1 LKFDQSFEKSQREWV
16 GMRQPETMQSTA
28 MTPVPRSV
36 VLLGSFVLEVL
47 QAALASL
54 IGGLLFV
61 HYQFSRPAIAPEPAA
76 AASPAS
82 PEMVKLVRDEHA
94 MLRQFLAAQE
104 AVQQR
109 EIAADDEDA
118 RAQPAAKLPA
128 AKGHA
133 GVGVAVAKPIPPRHR
148 TANAAT
154 AALAV
159 TPAPGSAAVVI
170 ARAQQIPGPAP
181 AAAPAHD
188 EPALIADTLAVKDQV
203 VGVALHAVK
212 VMGGIPVWIGR
223 RLGGDDLNSQSAGTA
238 S

>member
-1 LKFDQSFEKSQREWV
+1 
-16 GMRQPETMQSTA
+16 MRQPETMQCTA
-28 MTPVPRSV
+28 IAPVPRLV

-47 QAALASL
+47 PAALASL

-61 HYQFSRPAIAPEPAA
+61 HYQFSRPTVAPEPAA

-94 MLRQFLAAQE
+94 RLRQFLAAQE

-109 EIAADDEDA
+109 QIAADAEEQAAA
-118 RAQPAAKLPA
+118 RLPA
-128 AKGHA
+128 AKGHTGA
-133 GVGVAVAKPIPPRHR
+133 ALAVAKPMPPRHR

-154 AALAV
+154 APLAV
-159 TPAPGSAAVVI
+159 GPAPGPAAVVI

-181 AAAPAHD
+181 VAGAAPAAAPVHD
-188 EPALIADTLAVKDQV
+188 QPALIADTLAVKDQV

-212 VMGGIPVWIGR
+212 VIGGIPIWIGR
-223 RLGGDDLNSQSAGTA
+223 RLGADDLNSQPAGTA

>member
-1 LKFDQSFEKSQREWV
+1 
-16 GMRQPETMQSTA
+16 MRQPETMQRTA
-28 MTPVPRSV
+28 TIPVPRLV

-47 QAALASL
+47 PAALASL

-94 MLRQFLAAQE
+94 LLRQVLAAQA

-109 EIAADDEDA
+109 QIAANAEDGRALAAA
-118 RAQPAAKLPA
+118 RFPAPN
-128 AKGHA
+128 GHA
-133 GVGVAVAKPIPPRHR
+133 GAALAVAKPIPPRHR

-154 AALAV
+154 APLAV
-159 TPAPGSAAVVI
+159 SPAPGPAAVVI
-170 ARAQQIPGPAP
+170 ARAQQIPSLAP
-181 AAAPAHD
+181 AAAPVHD
-188 EPALIADTLAVKDQV
+188 EPALIADTLAVKDQM
-203 VGVALHAVK
+203 VGVALHAVR
-212 VMGGIPVWIGR
+212 VIGGIPVWIGR
-223 RLGGDDLNSQSAGTA
+223 RLGGDDLNARSAGTT

>member
-1 LKFDQSFEKSQREWV
+1 
-16 GMRQPETMQSTA
+16 MRQPETMQCTA
-28 MTPVPRSV
+28 MTPVPRLV

-47 QAALASL
+47 PAALASL

-61 HYQFSRPAIAPEPAA
+61 HYQLSRPAIAPEPAA
-76 AASPAS
+76 ASSPAS

-94 MLRQFLAAQE
+94 LLRQLLAAQE

-109 EIAADDEDA
+109 EIAADDKDA
-118 RAQPAAKLPA
+118 RAQVARLPA

-133 GVGVAVAKPIPPRHR
+133 GAALAAQPIPPRHR

-154 AALAV
+154 APLAV
-159 TPAPGSAAVVI
+159 SPTPAPGPAAVVI

-181 AAAPAHD
+181 VARPAPAAAPVHD
-188 EPALIADTLAVKDQV
+188 EPVLIADTLAVKDQV
-203 VGVALHAVK
+203 FGVALHAVK
-212 VMGGIPVWIGR
+212 VIGGIPFWIGR
-223 RLGGDDLNSQSAGTA
+223 RLGGDDLNSPSAGTA